1 MESIYDY
8 LKSNFNSSREIWE
21 SNLKKELKAES
32 TSGHDAK
39 TTADGVLSVLGLE
52 SPAHYL
58 EVKESWKKASQ
69 SYYSFTQDTLQSIKD
84 DLDNGVRFFIFDT
97 DLDQS
102 SWGKIS
108 EVFSSFSKREEVEV
122 LILGNSNLEASS
134 GFKVRFERDLASGRL
149 AHEQG
154 GGQALEL
161 ALACLS
167 FIEKKNPSQDAMVF
181 LDSEIFSNIAKIR
194 ALRLLLMK
202 VTQSWEVPANF
213 RLIALTSFRDWTLYG
228 RYSNILKNVSS
239 VSSGYMGGA
248 DLVQSS
254 GFLSLFEKMGLTHD
268 KTEESRSRLL
278 ARNTAHILALES
290 MLGVVDDPAF
300 GSFHLENLTSRF
312 AKEAWSLMQK
322 LLPLSLE
329 KREAEILRLA
339 TETREFRETEMR
351 KRKHVMSGIN
361 DFPDRETLGLK
372 TLPKESFYRRAR
384 SFEELRVRTENL
396 AHKPKIYLGIYGS
409 YALLNARVNF
419 AKNYFQLLG
428 LEVEEGEPVSDAN
441 GLQRGIDSSKADV
454 VVLVASDADYEKL
467 QGVNASGAKFV
478 AGKVSIDGFKNIFAG
493 QDAFEVLRGL
503 ISSWEDK

>member
-248 DLVQSS
+248 DLV
-254 GFLSLFEKMGLTHD
+254 
-268 KTEESRSRLL
+268 
-278 ARNTAHILALES
+278 
-290 MLGVVDDPAF
+290 
-300 GSFHLENLTSRF
+300 
-312 AKEAWSLMQK
+312 
-322 LLPLSLE
+322 
-329 KREAEILRLA
+329 
-339 TETREFRETEMR
+339 
-351 KRKHVMSGIN
+351 
-361 DFPDRETLGLK
+361 
-372 TLPKESFYRRAR
+372 
-384 SFEELRVRTENL
+384 
-396 AHKPKIYLGIYGS
+396 
-409 YALLNARVNF
+409 
-419 AKNYFQLLG
+419 
-428 LEVEEGEPVSDAN
+428 
-441 GLQRGIDSSKADV
+441 
-454 VVLVASDADYEKL
+454 
-467 QGVNASGAKFV
+467 
-478 AGKVSIDGFKNIFAG
+478 
-493 QDAFEVLRGL
+493 
-503 ISSWEDK
+503 